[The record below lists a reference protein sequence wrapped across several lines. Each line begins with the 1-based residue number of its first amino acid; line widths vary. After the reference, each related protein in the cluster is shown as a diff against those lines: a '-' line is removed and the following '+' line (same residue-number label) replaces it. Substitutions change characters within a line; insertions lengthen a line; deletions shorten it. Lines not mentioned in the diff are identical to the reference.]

1 MMAGDSVCGL
11 SHLRSLMSI
20 NTVREELVSQP
31 GYDHVT
37 FSVDGGDNYVVLLDN
52 GSVAGAYAV
61 NDKFSLSQRAGFSL
75 DPHISSASID
85 TNALKIEL
93 ASHPGQVSEW
103 LDSYT
108 VSMIADLTQI
118 DENAIHVTRTN
129 EPPSDDELAVKID
142 PVDMDTLFSSVYN
155 ELENRA
161 EAKKALGFTDEEL
174 DDIGVQSVDDD
185 LRPQT
190 DAENFVSLAAGQK
203 LSINDT
209 LAFSNGFYV
218 SEILNTIVR
227 LAEDEKITLA
237 RLDANGEYTETVIIG
252 AMRPEQT
259 DPSINSL
266 AYLDAAREDG
276 QDAHSAEDLYR
287 DGEGITETEESQT
300 ADDQPAAEAET
311 NLVVPDLPS
320 FNMSAVDHADEGEE
334 ENADEEEPITADDLA
349 AEVLDPSLPE
359 DVADEVEEAAGDAE
373 REDEATET
381 GADIDLETVDSLVNA
396 VSKARE
402 ALQALKGQK
411 AAVDSRLA
419 GLPIEE
425 EEEVS
430 KQIASLKEDRAEI
443 DEKIEQLRAQ
453 KAQIDSEIADA
464 RDRKAQIEE
473 ELSHKDELEA
483 ESRDLKAKIASL
495 TEVL

>member
-1 MMAGDSVCGL
+1 
-11 SHLRSLMSI
+11 MSI
-20 NTVREELVSQP
+20 NTVREELSSRS
-31 GYDHVT
+31 GYDHVA
-37 FSVDGGDNYVVLLDN
+37 FSVDGGDNYVVLLDH
-52 GSVAGAYAV
+52 GSIAGAYAV
-61 NDKFSLSQRAGFSL
+61 NNRFSLSQRAGFSL
-75 DPHISSASID
+75 DQHVSSASID

-93 ASHPGQVSEW
+93 ASHPGQVEEW

-118 DENAIHVTRTN
+118 DENAIHVTGTN
-129 EPPSDDELAVKID
+129 EPLRDDEIAVQIK
-142 PVDMDTLFSSVYN
+142 PVDPDTLFNSVYE

-161 EAKKALGFTDEEL
+161 DAKKALGFTDEEL
-174 DDIGVQSVDDD
+174 DGIGIQSVDDN

-190 DAENFVSLAAGQK
+190 DAENFVALAAGQK

-209 LAFSNGFYV
+209 LAFSNGFYI
-218 SEILNTIVR
+218 SEILKTIVS

-237 RLDANGEYTETVIIG
+237 RLDANNEYTETVVIG
-252 AMRPEQT
+252 SMRPEQA
-259 DPSINSL
+259 DPAINSL
-266 AYLDAAREDG
+266 AYLDAEREDG

-287 DGEGITETEESQT
+287 DGEGITEEPQT
-300 ADDQPAAEAET
+300 ADDQPAAPAET
-311 NLVVPDLPS
+311 KLVVPDLPS
-320 FNMSAVDHADEGEE
+320 FDMSAVDHEEKGEE
-334 ENADEEEPITADDLA
+334 EDNDEEGPISADDLA
-349 AEVLDPSLPE
+349 AEVLDPSLPD
-359 DVADEVEEAAGDAE
+359 DVAEEAGEAAGDGARE
-373 REDEATET
+373 DAEDEAET
-381 GADIDLETVDSLVNA
+381 GADIDLDTVDSLVNA

-402 ALQALKGQK
+402 TLQSLKDQK

-425 EEEVS
+425 AEEVS
-430 KQIASLKEDRAEI
+430 KQIASLKEDRTEI
-443 DEKIEQLRAQ
+443 DEEIERLREQ
-453 KAQIDSEIADA
+453 KAQIDGKIADA

>member
-1 MMAGDSVCGL
+1 
-11 SHLRSLMSI
+11 MSI

-37 FSVDGGDNYVVLLDN
+37 FSVDGGDNYVVMLDD
-52 GSVAGAYAV
+52 GKIAGAYAV
-61 NDKFSLSQRAGFSL
+61 NNRFSLSQRAGFSL
-75 DPHISSASID
+75 DQHVSSASID

-93 ASHPGQVSEW
+93 ASHPGQVAEW
-103 LDSYT
+103 LDNYT

-129 EPPSDDELAVKID
+129 EPLRDDEIAVKID

-155 ELENRA
+155 ELQNRA
-161 EAKKALGFTDEEL
+161 DAKKALGFTDEKL
-174 DDIGVQSVDDD
+174 DDIGVQSVDDS
-185 LRPQT
+185 LRPKT
-190 DAENFVSLAAGQK
+190 DAENFVTLAAGQK

-209 LAFSNGFYV
+209 LAFSNGFYT
-218 SEILNTIVR
+218 SEILETIVR
-227 LAEDEKITLA
+227 LAEDDKITLA
-237 RLDANGEYTETVIIG
+237 RLDANGEYAETVVIG

-259 DPSINSL
+259 DPAINSL

-287 DGEGITETEESQT
+287 DGEGITETEEPQT
-300 ADDQPAAEAET
+300 ADEQPAAEAET

-320 FNMSAVDHADEGEE
+320 FDMSAVDNEDEGEE
-334 ENADEEEPITADDLA
+334 GDGDEEGPITADDLA

-359 DVADEVEEAAGDAE
+359 DVADEVEEAAGDDE
-373 REDEATET
+373 RGDAEDEAEET
-381 GADIDLETVDSLVNA
+381 GTDIDLDTVDSLVNA

-402 ALQALKGQK
+402 ALQALKDQK

>member
-1 MMAGDSVCGL
+1 
-11 SHLRSLMSI
+11 MSI
-20 NTVREELVSQP
+20 NTVREELSSRS
-31 GYDHVT
+31 GYDHVA
-37 FSVDGGDNYVVLLDN
+37 FSVDGGDNYVVLLDH
-52 GSVAGAYAV
+52 GSIAGAYAV
-61 NDKFSLSQRAGFSL
+61 NNRFSLSQRAGFSL
-75 DPHISSASID
+75 DQHVSSASID

-93 ASHPGQVSEW
+93 ASHPGQVEEW

-118 DENAIHVTRTN
+118 DENAIHVTGTN
-129 EPPSDDELAVKID
+129 EPLRDDEIAVQIK
-142 PVDMDTLFSSVYN
+142 PVDPDTLFNSVYE

-161 EAKKALGFTDEEL
+161 DAKKALGFTDEEL
-174 DDIGVQSVDDD
+174 DDIGIQSVDDS

-190 DAENFVSLAAGQK
+190 DAENFVALAAGQK
-203 LSINDT
+203 LSINDA
-209 LAFSNGFYV
+209 LAFSNGFYI
-218 SEILNTIVR
+218 SEILKTIVS

-237 RLDANGEYTETVIIG
+237 RLDASNEYTETVVIG
-252 AMRPEQT
+252 SMRPEQT
-259 DPSINSL
+259 DPAINSL

-287 DGEGITETEESQT
+287 DGEGITEESQT
-300 ADDQPAAEAET
+300 ADDQPAAPAET
-311 NLVVPDLPS
+311 KLVVPDLPS
-320 FNMSAVDHADEGEE
+320 FDMSAVDHEEKGEE
-334 ENADEEEPITADDLA
+334 DSDEEGPISADDLA

-359 DVADEVEEAAGDAE
+359 DVAEEAGESAGDGE
-373 REDEATET
+373 RGDTEDEAVP
-381 GADIDLETVDSLVNA
+381 GDGIDLDTVDSLVTA

-402 ALQALKGQK
+402 ALQSLKDQK

-430 KQIASLKEDRAEI
+430 KQIASLKEDRTEI
-443 DEKIEQLRAQ
+443 DEKIERLREQ
-453 KAQIDSEIADA
+453 KAQIDAEIADA

-483 ESRDLKAKIASL
+483 ESKDLKAKIASL

>member
-1 MMAGDSVCGL
+1 
-11 SHLRSLMSI
+11 MSI
-20 NTVREELVSQP
+20 NTVREELSSRS
-31 GYDHVT
+31 GYDHVA
-37 FSVDGGDNYVVLLDN
+37 FSVDGGDNYVVLLDH
-52 GSVAGAYAV
+52 GSIAGAYAV
-61 NDKFSLSQRAGFSL
+61 NNRFSLSQRAGFSL
-75 DPHISSASID
+75 DQHVSSASID

-93 ASHPGQVSEW
+93 ASHPGQVEEW

-118 DENAIHVTRTN
+118 DENAIHVTGTN
-129 EPPSDDELAVKID
+129 EPLRDDEIAVQIK
-142 PVDMDTLFSSVYN
+142 PVDPDTLFNSVYE

-161 EAKKALGFTDEEL
+161 DAKKALGFTDEEL
-174 DDIGVQSVDDD
+174 DDIGIQSVDDS

-190 DAENFVSLAAGQK
+190 DAENFVALAAGQK
-203 LSINDT
+203 LSINDA
-209 LAFSNGFYV
+209 LAFSNGFYI
-218 SEILNTIVR
+218 SEILKTIVS

-237 RLDANGEYTETVIIG
+237 RLDASNEYTETVVIG
-252 AMRPEQT
+252 SMRPEQA
-259 DPSINSL
+259 DPAINSL

-287 DGEGITETEESQT
+287 DGEGITEEPQT
-300 ADDQPAAEAET
+300 ADDQPAAPAET
-311 NLVVPDLPS
+311 KLVVPDLPS
-320 FNMSAVDHADEGEE
+320 FDMSAVDHEEKGEE
-334 ENADEEEPITADDLA
+334 EDSDEEGPISADDLA

-359 DVADEVEEAAGDAE
+359 DVAEEAGESAGDGA
-373 REDEATET
+373 RGDTEDEAVP
-381 GADIDLETVDSLVNA
+381 GDGIDLDTVDSLVTA

-402 ALQALKGQK
+402 ALQSLKDQK

-430 KQIASLKEDRAEI
+430 KQIASLKEDRTEI
-443 DEKIEQLRAQ
+443 DEKIERLREQ
-453 KAQIDSEIADA
+453 KAQIDAEIADA

-483 ESRDLKAKIASL
+483 ESKDLKSKIASL

>member
-1 MMAGDSVCGL
+1 
-11 SHLRSLMSI
+11 MSI
-20 NTVREELVSQP
+20 NTVREELSSRS
-31 GYDHVT
+31 GYDHVA
-37 FSVDGGDNYVVLLDN
+37 FSVDGGDNYVVLLDH
-52 GSVAGAYAV
+52 GSIAGAYAV
-61 NDKFSLSQRAGFSL
+61 NNRFSLSQRAGFSL
-75 DPHISSASID
+75 DQHVSSASID

-93 ASHPGQVSEW
+93 ASHPGQVEEW

-118 DENAIHVTRTN
+118 DENAIHVTGTN
-129 EPPSDDELAVKID
+129 EPLRDDEIAVQIK
-142 PVDMDTLFSSVYN
+142 PVDPDTLFNSVYE

-161 EAKKALGFTDEEL
+161 DAKKALGFTDEEL
-174 DDIGVQSVDDD
+174 DDIGIQSVDDS

-190 DAENFVSLAAGQK
+190 DAENFVALAAGQK
-203 LSINDT
+203 LSINDA
-209 LAFSNGFYV
+209 LAFSNGFYI
-218 SEILNTIVR
+218 SEILKTIVS

-237 RLDANGEYTETVIIG
+237 RLDASNEYTETVVIG
-252 AMRPEQT
+252 SMRPEQT
-259 DPSINSL
+259 DPAINSL

-287 DGEGITETEESQT
+287 DGEGITEEPQT
-300 ADDQPAAEAET
+300 ADDQPAAPAET
-311 NLVVPDLPS
+311 KLVVPDLPS
-320 FNMSAVDHADEGEE
+320 FDMSAVDHEEKGEE
-334 ENADEEEPITADDLA
+334 DSDEEGPISADDLA

-359 DVADEVEEAAGDAE
+359 DVAEEAGESASDGERGDT
-373 REDEATET
+373 EDEAVP
-381 GADIDLETVDSLVNA
+381 GDGIDLDTVDSLVTA

-402 ALQALKGQK
+402 ALQSLKDQK

-430 KQIASLKEDRAEI
+430 KQIASLKEDRTEI
-443 DEKIEQLRAQ
+443 DEKIERLREQ
-453 KAQIDSEIADA
+453 KAQIDAEIADA

-483 ESRDLKAKIASL
+483 ESKDLKAKIASL

>member
-1 MMAGDSVCGL
+1 
-11 SHLRSLMSI
+11 MSI

-37 FSVDGGDNYVVLLDN
+37 FSVDGGDNYVVMLDD
-52 GSVAGAYAV
+52 GKIAGAYAV
-61 NDKFSLSQRAGFSL
+61 NNRFSLSQRAGFSL
-75 DPHISSASID
+75 DQHISSASID

-93 ASHPGQVSEW
+93 ASHTGLVAEW
-103 LDSYT
+103 LDTYT

-129 EPPSDDELAVKID
+129 EPLRDDELAVKID

-155 ELENRA
+155 ELGNRA

-174 DDIGVQSVDDD
+174 DDIGVQSVDDS
-185 LRPQT
+185 LRPKT
-190 DAENFVSLAAGQK
+190 DAENFVTLAAGQK

-218 SEILNTIVR
+218 SEILGTIVR

-237 RLDANGEYTETVIIG
+237 RIDDSGEYAETVVIG
-252 AMRPEQT
+252 SMRPEQT
-259 DPSINSL
+259 DPALNSL
-266 AYLDAAREDG
+266 AYLDSAREDG
-276 QDAHSAEDLYR
+276 QDANSAEGLYR
-287 DGEGITETEESQT
+287 DGEGIIEPEEPQA
-300 ADDQPAAEAET
+300 ADDQPAVEAET

-320 FNMSAVDHADEGEE
+320 FDMSAVDHADEGEE
-334 ENADEEEPITADDLA
+334 ENGDEEEITADDLA

-359 DVADEVEEAAGDAE
+359 DVAEEAAGDEAAE
-373 REDEATET
+373 A
-381 GADIDLETVDSLVNA
+381 GADIDLDTVDSLVNA

-402 ALQALKGQK
+402 ALQALKDQK

>member
-1 MMAGDSVCGL
+1 
-11 SHLRSLMSI
+11 MSI
-20 NTVREELVSQP
+20 NTVRDELVSQP

-37 FSVDGGDNYVVLLDN
+37 FSVDGGDNYVVLLAD
-52 GSVAGAYAV
+52 GRVAGAYAV
-61 NDKFSLSQRAGFSL
+61 NNKFSLSQRAGFSL
-75 DPHISSASID
+75 DQHVSSASID

-93 ASHPGQVSEW
+93 ASHPGQVAEW
-103 LDSYT
+103 LDNYT

-129 EPPSDDELAVKID
+129 EPLSDDELAVKID

-161 EAKKALGFTDEEL
+161 EAKKALGFTDDEL
-174 DDIGVQSVDDD
+174 DDIGIQSVDDN

-190 DAENFVSLAAGQK
+190 DAENFVTLAAGQK

-209 LAFSNGFYV
+209 LAFSNGFYM

-237 RLDANGEYTETVIIG
+237 RLDANGEYTETVVIG
-252 AMRPEQT
+252 SMRPEQA
-259 DPSINSL
+259 DPTLNSL

-287 DGEGITETEESQT
+287 DGEGITEAEEPQT
-300 ADDQPAAEAET
+300 ADDQPAVEAET

-320 FNMSAVDHADEGEE
+320 FDMSAVDHTDEGEE
-334 ENADEEEPITADDLA
+334 ENGDEEEPITADDLA

-359 DVADEVEEAAGDAE
+359 DVAEEAEEAAGD
-373 REDEATET
+373 EAAET
-381 GADIDLETVDSLVNA
+381 GADIDLDTVDSLVNA

-402 ALQALKGQK
+402 ALQALKDQK